1 MTYQAPV
8 RDIAFVLNRVVGLES
23 VAALPGFEDATPD
36 LVEAILEESA
46 KFTSDVLAPL
56 NRVGDVQGSRLEGEG
71 DARGVVTPDGWKDAW
86 NGFVEAGWAGLS
98 FPTEYGGQGLPMCVA
113 AAVQEMWHSANM
125 SFGLCPLLTQGA
137 VDAILHH
144 GSDEQKERYL
154 PAMVEGRWSGT
165 MNLTEPQAGS
175 DLAAVRTKAEPDG
188 GGRYRITG
196 QKIYIT
202 YGDHDL
208 TENIVHLVL
217 ARLPDA
223 EPGVKGISL
232 FIVPKL
238 HVGEDGTVGEP
249 NDVRCVSLEHKLG
262 IHASP
267 TCVMS
272 YGDGDG
278 ALGELVGEPGRGL
291 VYMFTMMNQARHAVG
306 VEGYGVA
313 EAAYQKALA
322 YARDRKQGKTLLGT
336 SDDDQ
341 GIVNH
346 PDIRRILMTMRSSI
360 EAMRALGLEC
370 AAAFDRARN
379 HPEAAE
385 RARWRRRGE
394 LLTPLVK
401 GWSTELGVELCSLG
415 VQVHG
420 GMGYIEETGAAQFLR
435 DARIAPIYEGTTA
448 IQANDLIGRKTARD
462 GGQGAG
468 ELARDVRAT
477 LAELDA
483 SDHLDCRA
491 ISKRLTPA
499 LEATEAATEWLLGQN
514 DQTLPSA
521 SSVEYLMMQG
531 RLAGGWMMARSAL
544 AALAAKAEDGADAAW
559 LDAKLTLARYYAERT
574 LPLVEAG
581 RTIVVDSA
589 ESTVALPAAQL

>member
-1 MTYQAPV
+1 MTYTAPV
-8 RDIAFVLNRVVGLES
+8 KDIRFVLEHVIGLSDIAGLE
-23 VAALPGFEDATPD
+23 GFEDASPD
-36 LVEAILEESA
+36 LVEAVLEESA
-46 KFTSDVLAPL
+46 KFTADVLAPL
-56 NRVGDVQGSRLEGEG
+56 NSVGDRQGSTLA
-71 DARGVVTPDGWKDAW
+71 DGVVTTPDGWKEAYAQFVD
-86 NGFVEAGWAGLS
+86 NGWGSLL
-98 FPTEYGGQGLPMCVA
+98 FPPEFGGQGLPMCVA

-137 VDAILHH
+137 VDAIVHH
-144 GSDEQKERYL
+144 GSEAQKAIWL

-175 DLAAVRTKAEPDG
+175 DLAAVRTRAEPQDDG
-188 GGRYRITG
+188 TFLISG

-202 YGDHDL
+202 YGEHDL

-232 FIVPKL
+232 FIVPKFL
-238 HVGEDGTVGEP
+238 VEQDGTIGAR
-249 NDVRCVSLEHKLG
+249 NDVTCVSLEHKLG

-272 YGDGDG
+272 YGDAGG
-278 ALGELVGEPGRGL
+278 ATGYLIGEAGRGL

-313 EAAYQKALA
+313 ERAYQQAVA
-322 YARDRKQGKTLLGT
+322 YARDRKQGQTLLGR
-336 SDDDQ
+336 DDDDHS
-341 GIVNH
+341 IINH
-346 PDIRRILMTMRSSI
+346 PDIRRILMTMRSGV

-370 AAAFDRARN
+370 AAAFDRAAR
-379 HPEAAE
+379 HPDSDE
-385 RARWRRRGE
+385 RQRQRRRGE

-462 GGQGAG
+462 GGEALRELLSDMQG
-468 ELARDVRAT
+468 T
-477 LAELDA
+477 LDELDA
-483 SDHLDCRA
+483 ADHLDLKA
-491 ISKRLTPA
+491 VAKRLRPA
-499 LEATEAATEWLLGQN
+499 LAATEATVDWLLRQN
-514 DQTLPSA
+514 DPTLPA
-521 SSVEYLMMQG
+521 AGSVEFLMMLG
-531 RLAGGWMMARSAL
+531 RLSGGWMIARQAL
-544 AALAAKAEDGADAAW
+544 AARAAQSEADADTAW
-559 LDAKLTLARYYAERT
+559 LDAKLTLARYYAERM
-574 LPLVEAG
+574 LPLVESA
-581 RTIVVDSA
+581 RTIITDGA
-589 ESTVALPAAQL
+589 ESTISLDAARF